1 MPEWIQALI
10 LISSGIGLG
19 LICFIAGSWIM
30 FRGKST
36 PGTGEG
42 FLRDPRGEAFTIS
55 DDRMV
60 DEPMGF
66 SSEPNEDEKKL
77 LQKTERFLNVLG
89 GGK

>member
-1 MPEWIQALI
+1 MPEWLQALI

-19 LICFIAGSWIM
+19 LLSFIAGSWIM
-30 FRGKST
+30 YRGKST

-42 FLRDPRGEAFTIS
+42 FLRDPKGEVFTIS
-55 DDRMV
+55 DDKMM

-66 SSEPNEDEKKL
+66 SGEPSEDEKKL
-77 LQKTERFLNVLG
+77 LKKTERFLNALG